1 MMGATLGGLAGPH
14 EGGHRPKDSPELAL
28 LSCHKFAGV
37 KIDEEKVAELLLL
50 TPVAG
55 LGKDARISR
64 PISNACL
71 FFKALRWKLRR
82 FLFDFDLF

>member
-1 MMGATLGGLAGPH
+1 
-14 EGGHRPKDSPELAL
+14 
-28 LSCHKFAGV
+28 V